1 MTPTMIETTATS
13 ARPASLVQRL
23 LPILSW
29 LPGYRRDW
37 LWPDILAGLAVWAVM
52 VPEGMAYA
60 GIVGVP
66 PIMGLYT
73 IVPPLIAYALLGTSR
88 LLVVG
93 PDTATGLISAL
104 TVGAI
109 AVQGTA
115 DFNTLTSTLAI
126 LIGFFFLLFGALRM
140 GWVAAFIPAPVMRGF
155 IEGLVFVTVIGQ
167 VPHLLGIDGTSGN
180 FFTKLWFV
188 LQVLP
193 GASLAPVLTGLLSLI
208 AMLLLRRLEPRLPA
222 ALLVAIVA
230 TILVGLFD
238 GEAAGISVVG
248 NLPSGLPHFA
258 LPALDPAKLRD
269 LVPGALA
276 IALVGYAE
284 ALGGAKA
291 AAMQG
296 GDIDPNQ
303 ELVAHGPANILSGLV
318 GGFLVVGSL
327 SKTSV
332 AMAAGARTQ
341 LANLVA
347 AVFCFL
353 TLVLLT
359 PLFRGMPHPALA
371 AIVIAAMLHLSKPGY
386 LHDLLLRDRREFVL
400 AAIVVV
406 GELTLGVLQ
415 GIALGVALSLLMLI
429 YRTSHPQGAVL
440 GQLPGTEAYRD
451 VKRHPEAITFPG
463 LLIWR
468 AGGELFF
475 ASVGHFDEGLK
486 AALAANRPPAKHVL
500 LDADSVNFIDT
511 SACDAMLKFVKELQN
526 RGITFA
532 FARVRDEVR
541 ERMRLGGIEAAVGP
555 ANFHERVT
563 DGVRVWQQQENL
575 RAASTPCSRVKPSNY
590 G

>member
-1 MTPTMIETTATS
+1 MIETTPIA
-13 ARPASLVQRL
+13 ARPGSIAQRL
-23 LPILSW
+23 LPLLGW
-29 LPGYRRDW
+29 LPGYRRAW
-37 LWPDILAGLAVWAVM
+37 LLPDILAGLAVWAVI
-52 VPEGMAYA
+52 VPESMAYA

-73 IVPPLIAYALLGTSR
+73 IVPPLIAYALLGTSH

-115 DFNTLTSTLAI
+115 DFNALTSTLAI
-126 LIGFFFLLFGALRM
+126 LIGAFFLLFGALRM
-140 GWVAAFIPAPVMRGF
+140 GWVAAFIPTPVMRGF
-155 IEGLVFVTVIGQ
+155 IEGLVCVTIIGQ
-167 VPHLLGIDGTSGN
+167 VPHLLGIDSTFGN
-180 FFTKLWFV
+180 FFTKLWF
-188 LQVLP
+188 LLRHLP
-193 GASLAPVLTGLLSLI
+193 DAALAPVLTGSLSLV
-208 AMLLLRRLEPRLPA
+208 AMLSLRRLAPRIPA
-222 ALLVAIVA
+222 ALVVAVIA
-230 TILVGLFD
+230 TILVGLAS
-238 GEAAGISVVG
+238 GEAAGVSVVG
-248 NLPSGLPHFA
+248 DLPSGLPHLA
-258 LPALDPAKLRD
+258 LPKLDPAKLRD

-276 IALVGYAE
+276 IVLVGYAE
-284 ALGGAKA
+284 ALGSAKA
-291 AAMQG
+291 AAIQAG
-296 GDIDPNQ
+296 GDINPNQ
-303 ELVAHGPANILSGLV
+303 ELIAHGPANILSGLF

-386 LHDLLLRDRREFVL
+386 LRDLLARDHREFAL
-400 AAIVVV
+400 AAVVIA

-415 GIALGVALSLLMLI
+415 GIALGVALSLLMLT

-451 VKRHPEAITFPG
+451 VRRHPEALTFPE

-468 AGGELFF
+468 AGGDLFF
-475 ASVGHFDEGLK
+475 ASIGHFDEGLK
-486 AALAANRPPAKHVL
+486 AALAASRPRAKHVL
-500 LDADSVNFIDT
+500 VDADSVNFVDT
-511 SACDAMLKFVKELQN
+511 SACDAALNTIKELQSQ
-526 RGITFA
+526 GITFA

-541 ERMRLGGIEAAVGP
+541 ERLRLGGIEAIVG
-555 ANFHERVT
+555 ASNFYERVT
-563 DGVRVWQQQENL
+563 DGVRAWQEQERL
-575 RAASTPCSRVKPSNY
+575 AAASAGPRSQ
-590 G
+590 